1 MQRKEG
7 HFPRPPLVTRADR
20 QMEPAPARGPRKWR
34 SGPPCPD
41 AERQPRGLAQGTGL
55 SDGPPAWLP
64 PRGALGGVGEPRV
77 ERAPAAHRQR
87 GTGGGGGADLVQ
99 GEEGMSPL
107 PLMTPGVPSNLPQG
121 GAPGG
126 RAPESQT
133 PGRWHA
139 GLSRPLS
146 RVRGPATSPLRW
158 PWLQAGRSG
167 LHSLNPRLQVSGWR
181 LALRPQWREGP
192 GNGGWFYVCGSFLV
206 LRWGA
211 GLLACTR
218 GTGDRGPG
226 QRPLRLPP
234 GASRRGLCCLPVSAH
249 FHLHATPSLPPPL
262 GSASLAF

>member
-1 MQRKEG
+1 MKRKEG
-7 HFPRPPLVTRADR
+7 HFPHPPLVTRADR
-20 QMEPAPARGPRKWR
+20 QMEPAPARGPRKRR

-41 AERQPRGLAQGTGL
+41 AERQPRGLAQGTGP

-64 PRGALGGVGEPRV
+64 PRGALGGVGEPRA
-77 ERAPAAHRQR
+77 EGAPAAHRQR
-87 GTGGGGGADLVQ
+87 GTGGGGGSSGARRRRDVP
-99 GEEGMSPL
+99 SPCHD
-107 PLMTPGVPSNLPQG
+107 PRVPSNLPQG

-218 GTGDRGPG
+218 GTGDQG
-226 QRPLRLPP
+226 
-234 GASRRGLCCLPVSAH
+234 SGLCDSRQALPVGVSAA
-249 FHLHATPSLPPPL
+249 FPSPPTSICMPRPPSHLPWALPRWL
-262 GSASLAF
+262 FEN

>member
-1 MQRKEG
+1 MG
-7 HFPRPPLVTRADR
+7 LPPGCRLVESWMGWASRVWRGR
-20 QMEPAPARGPRKWR
+20 QQPTDSGEPA
-34 SGPPCPD
+34 
-41 AERQPRGLAQGTGL
+41 
-55 SDGPPAWLP
+55 
-64 PRGALGGVGEPRV
+64 GV
-77 ERAPAAHRQR
+77 
-87 GTGGGGGADLVQ
+87 GGADPVQ

-107 PLMTPGVPSNLPQG
+107 PAMTPGVPSNLPQG

-181 LALRPQWREGP
+181 LALWPQWREGP

-218 GTGDRGPG
+218 GTGDQG
-226 QRPLRLPP
+226 
-234 GASRRGLCCLPVSAH
+234 SGLCDSRQALPVSAH
-249 FHLHATPSLPPPL
+249 FHLHAMPSLPPPL